1 VRFVNFVFN
10 AAKSGLHQNPKDEFD
25 MDVHMAVGK
34 DMLRT
39 GWRRALGSEDA
50 HYLGLIESELQSRK
64 NKAGSVDAL
73 LFLALIKQESRFDPE
88 NVSRVGAAG
97 LTQIMPGTGK
107 KLGMKSIF
115 SPPYYDEAG
124 ALLRKERS
132 LMRKAKKL
140 ILEINEENKLELA
153 KQAIEMASQSKD
165 YQKRRNVL
173 FERYARELKASG
185 KDERLN
191 PAKSIKYGLDYFSRM
206 IELQKGDMSL
216 ALASYNAGPHRVKQ
230 YKGIPPYS
238 ETVGFRNRVLK
249 YYKEYLDTLGEY
261 RIKKKGKI

>member
-1 VRFVNFVFN
+1 
-10 AAKSGLHQNPKDEFD
+10 
-25 MDVHMAVGK
+25 
-34 DMLRT
+34 
-39 GWRRALGSEDA
+39 
-50 HYLGLIESELQSRK
+50 
-64 NKAGSVDAL
+64 
-73 LFLALIKQESRFDPE
+73 
-88 NVSRVGAAG
+88 
-97 LTQIMPGTGK
+97 
-107 KLGMKSIF
+107 
-115 SPPYYDEAG
+115 
-124 ALLRKERS
+124 
-132 LMRKAKKL
+132 
-140 ILEINEENKLELA
+140 LELA